1 MKKIF
6 LSFIYIVIIM
16 LSIVGCSNKI
26 VENSIEVENFVPSDM
41 KEEIGSGQFIISTY
55 SEIGENNIP
64 VFFSNEFNG
73 LSQIKIQSNEFD
85 GSKSSYIYID
95 SKLNTIENLGE
106 MNVFTLTVDKENMS
120 KGIHKV
126 EVIQFDNNKISGNPV
141 TYKVC
146 TYEVK

>member
-1 MKKIF
+1 
-6 LSFIYIVIIM
+6 
-16 LSIVGCSNKI
+16 
-26 VENSIEVENFVPSDM
+26 
-41 KEEIGSGQFIISTY
+41 
-55 SEIGENNIP
+55 
-64 VFFSNEFNG
+64 
-73 LSQIKIQSNEFD
+73 
-85 GSKSSYIYID
+85 
-95 SKLNTIENLGE
+95 

>member
-1 MKKIF
+1 MLWLEMRLLYWRWDNGTQKIR
-6 LSFIYIVIIM
+6 
-16 LSIVGCSNKI
+16 
-26 VENSIEVENFVPSDM
+26 
-41 KEEIGSGQFIISTY
+41 
-55 SEIGENNIP
+55 
-64 VFFSNEFNG
+64 
-73 LSQIKIQSNEFD
+73 KIQSNEFD